1 MKKEI
6 GKGHKARNFNQK
18 ERVTNCKRIAVQCM
32 RAVRQKAMLSQRFTK
47 ETLSRA
53 KRLSREMQ
61 NHWKKFDKIERQQKR
76 LLEKEAE
83 EQQKLDVQMLEAKRG
98 QRKLN
103 FLITQTELYAH
114 FMANKVGS
122 ASKNEAEILGQLEE
136 KQPLPLVT
144 LVDEYDSQLVK
155 NQAKEN
161 ALRAVLNHDAETN
174 FYDKET
180 EVTSQK
186 EVANED
192 RAQPTIFQGT
202 LKKYQLKGMNWLL
215 NLYDQGINGILADE
229 MGLGKTV
236 QALAML
242 AHIAEHYS
250 KYCPYAFPYIIIKKS
265 SFRFISH

>member
-250 KYCPYAFPYIIIKKS
+250 KYRPYAFPYIIIKKVV
-265 SFRFISH
+265 